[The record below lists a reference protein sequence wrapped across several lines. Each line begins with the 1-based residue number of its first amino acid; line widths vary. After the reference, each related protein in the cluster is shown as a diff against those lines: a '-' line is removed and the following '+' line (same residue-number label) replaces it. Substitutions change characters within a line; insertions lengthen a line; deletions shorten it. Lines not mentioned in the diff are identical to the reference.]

1 MKIYNKIEEL
11 IGNTPLL
18 KVNNLIKE
26 LSLQANLFVK
36 LEMFNP
42 AGSIKD
48 RVAYKIIED
57 AENNGKIKKG
67 GTIIEA
73 TSGNTGIGLASIGIS
88 KGYKVIIVM
97 PNSMSVERIKLIKSY
112 GAEVVLTDGKLGMQG
127 AVDKAIE
134 INKNTPNSFIASQFE
149 NPSNVQAH
157 YSTTAREIYL
167 DLDKNVDFVV
177 AGIGTGGT
185 ISGIGKFLKEQC
197 DNIKI
202 VGVEPYSSPLITKGV
217 SGSHKIQGIGANFI
231 PKIFDKT
238 VVDEVFAVKDKD
250 AIKFSRLLATK
261 EGILAG
267 FSSGANLCVGIELAN
282 RKENKGK
289 NIVVILPDT
298 GDRYLSTNLFLD

>member
-97 PNSMSVERIKLIKSY
+97 PNSMSVERIKLVKSY